1 MAQHFW
7 LSGQTLVDGNGTPY
21 ASARAYF
28 YETGTTTPK
37 ATYSDAGLTSANVN
51 PVVAGSDGRF
61 PDIYLVA
68 GRYKVVY
75 KTSADV
81 TIDTLDP
88 VDGTAQIISAA
99 SAPATTYPF
108 LVYHNTT
115 DGNRY
120 RRNAAN
126 NAWIN
131 EGPVDSLVSAASVSE
146 VLVGTETGKAVTPD
160 SLAGLWQRG
169 TDIASATTL
178 SLPATG
184 GGVFNVTGT
193 GTTTIN
199 GISTGYGGRSVK
211 LRFASGLTLTHNAT
225 SFILPGGVNI
235 QVAAGDVAEFVNEAA
250 ADGNG
255 SNWRCFNYMPASGVP
270 MASPSV
276 GSKTASYTV
285 TDADRGGLI
294 RFSGLA
300 ADVTLSLPAAAGR
313 AGFVLHVANDESFD
327 AASVY
332 GVIIDPNASET
343 IDGVATRRGCAGTR
357 VTIVCD
363 GSNWRTA
370 VGSYFYNSGRQTITL
385 SGALTLPHQL
395 GKRPFQIDTLLRCQT
410 DQHNYTAGD
419 ILPVSVIGNY
429 GTAGATQLGASLVLD
444 ATNINLRYSDAGFI
458 IPNKTTGVTST
469 ITAANWQLIV
479 IARD

>member
-21 ASARAYF
+21 ASAKAYF

-184 GGVFNVTGT
+184 GGVFNIT

-225 SFILPGGVNI
+225 SFILPGGANI

-255 SNWRCFNYMPASGVP
+255 SNWRCFNYMPASGFP

-300 ADVTLSLPAAAGR
+300 ADVTLTLPAAANR
-313 AGFVLHVANDESFD
+313 AGFLLYVVNDDTSD
-327 AASVY
+327 TTSY
-332 GVIIDPNASET
+332 GVTVDPNASET
-343 IDGVATRRGCAGTR
+343 IDGVATRKGYTGTR
-357 VTIVCD
+357 VTLLCD
-363 GSNWRTA
+363 GTGWRTVSGKWRYFSGNQTLTLSSNTSLA
-370 VGSYFYNSGRQTITL
+370 HGLGVRPRIVWAELRCDTANLNYSVGDTLTVLDTEGGSGSAGIGSYY
-385 SGALTLPHQL
+385 
-395 GKRPFQIDTLLRCQT
+395 
-410 DQHNYTAGD
+410 
-419 ILPVSVIGNY
+419 
-429 GTAGATQLGASLVLD
+429 D
-444 ATNINLRYSDAGFI
+444 ATNVNLRVGNNVFI
-458 IPNKTTGVTST
+458 PDKLTLSTVAVLTATSWRVRVY
-469 ITAANWQLIV
+469 AE
-479 IARD
+479 D